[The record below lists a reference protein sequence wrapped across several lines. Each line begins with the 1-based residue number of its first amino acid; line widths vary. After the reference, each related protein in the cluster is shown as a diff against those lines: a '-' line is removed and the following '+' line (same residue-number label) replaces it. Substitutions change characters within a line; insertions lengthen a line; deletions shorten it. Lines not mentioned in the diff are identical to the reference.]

1 MYVLATKME
10 RFRLAALVTED
21 RTAAPKGTDMARKK
35 KARKAKGK
43 RKSIKRKA
51 KKAAKKALKKAAKK
65 VKRKKARKSK
75 RKTVVSV
82 KSGKASAT
90 LNMKGA
96 KPTGATISY
105 GEKPNPEPN
114 S

>member
-1 MYVLATKME
+1 
-10 RFRLAALVTED
+10 
-21 RTAAPKGTDMARKK
+21 MARKS

-43 RKSIKRKA
+43 RKPLRRRA
-51 KKAAKKALKKAAKK
+51 KKTVKKAVKKAAKK
-65 VKRKKARKSK
+65 VKRKVSRKKVKKPK

-96 KPTGATISY
+96 KPTGATVSY
-105 GEKPNPEPN
+105 GETSQPEAK

>member
-1 MYVLATKME
+1 
-10 RFRLAALVTED
+10 
-21 RTAAPKGTDMARKK
+21 MARKK
-35 KARKAKGK
+35 KARKTKGK

-51 KKAAKKALKKAAKK
+51 KKAAKKAVKKTARK
-65 VKRKKARKSK
+65 VKRKTAKKSK

-96 KPTGATISY
+96 KPTGAAVSY
-105 GEKPNPEPN
+105 GDTSQPEAK